1 MEYTNVPYT
10 LPTGPFYSSKQ
21 FEPLHMIWYIS
32 VGETG
37 SGKSTQCSNY
47 ILEDAIQAGKGG
59 ETSIM
64 VTQPR

>member
-1 MEYTNVPYT
+1 
-10 LPTGPFYSSKQ
+10 
-21 FEPLHMIWYIS
+21 MIWYIS